1 MTEKQIIE
9 SCRLKDRNAQRILYQ
24 RYAPKFYGLCR
35 RYIKDDRDAEEVL
48 VNAFYKVFTKLNQ
61 FANKGSF
68 EGWMRRIMVTESL
81 MFLRKHNMNLSIEV
95 KETDSIDEALPDAK
109 LMENDILQLL
119 NELPVGYRTIFN
131 LYAIEGFS
139 HKEIADKLN
148 ISINTSKSQLLK
160 ARKKM
165 KALLIEQKHNAA

>member
-1 MTEKQIIE
+1 
-9 SCRLKDRNAQRILYQ
+9 
-24 RYAPKFYGLCR
+24 
-35 RYIKDDRDAEEVL
+35 
-48 VNAFYKVFTKLNQ
+48 
-61 FANKGSF
+61 
-68 EGWMRRIMVTESL
+68 
-81 MFLRKHNMNLSIEV
+81 MNLSIEV